1 MKENLATKSL
11 EGRPTMQM
19 SLGLRALVVIALAA
33 ILATSALA
41 CPLRTCPMSPDG
53 MPCQDQSGRSSP
65 CPATVCQASSPY
77 LTSDASTHEQ
87 ILQIVSAQVVE
98 TVTVCIV
105 CNSPDLI
112 RRNEGKPPGLGDPLY
127 LRTHSLLI

>member
-1 MKENLATKSL
+1 MK
-11 EGRPTMQM
+11 
-19 SLGLRALVVIALAA
+19 LGFKALLIVAYAA

-41 CPLRTCPMSPDG
+41 CPLRTCSMSPDG
-53 MPCQDQSGRSSP
+53 MPCQDQSGQSSP

-77 LTSDASTHEQ
+77 LASDAGTHER
-87 ILQIVSAQVVE
+87 IPQIVSAQVVE
-98 TVTVCIV
+98 AVTVCIV